1 MHGRHNYVTITFES
15 LACSYTSNTMV
26 TSSSG
31 NEQQQSTVGVFGE
44 LLVPNSN
51 SAAPMATTPD
61 NATDAGPPP
70 LLIMRSPTN
79 PFIASMPIRR
89 PINGPFTCQV
99 PLSHSLSRMRP
110 GAIPINI
117 SADRKSQAD
126 GEVHLVPAAA
136 NSTT

>member
-1 MHGRHNYVTITFES
+1 
-15 LACSYTSNTMV
+15 MV
-26 TSSSG
+26 PS
-31 NEQQQSTVGVFGE
+31 
-44 LLVPNSN
+44 SN

-61 NATDAGPPP
+61 NTTDAGPPP

-79 PFIASMPIRR
+79 HFIASMPIRR
-89 PINGPFTCQV
+89 PINGSFTRQV

-126 GEVHLVPAAA
+126 GEVYTWYQQQQTQQPDPPGGEDDAITASPAGDA
-136 NSTT
+136 NYVYNMQQGNAIYLTCSYIY